1 MSVIQ
6 FSEPGEI
13 CGHGR
18 ITSNRCVT
26 QKNALRAGEGAQI
39 ALPLLSLLLCPPP
52 VEEDSPNAYHMARGP
67 RCCSPCKSASQ
78 STGQRGQKTPHRKA
92 SGNQHRAFLEVS
104 LDSVAIIQFPIFSVM
119 KCPLIYHLFLFRF
132 RIRIIIY
139 SLNES
144 R

>member
-26 QKNALRAGEGAQI
+26 QKNALRAGEGAWI
-39 ALPLLSLLLCPPP
+39 AQLPLSLLLCPPP
-52 VEEDSPNAYHMARGP
+52 VEDSPNAYHMARGP

-78 STGQRGQKTPHRKA
+78 GTGQRGQKTPHRKA
-92 SGNQHRAFLEVS
+92 SGSQHRAFLEVS
-104 LDSVAIIQFPIFSVM
+104 LDSVAII
-119 KCPLIYHLFLFRF
+119 
-132 RIRIIIY
+132 
-139 SLNES
+139 
-144 R
+144 